1 MQRKERDPSRRAD
14 GAPKGCAGCLL
25 CRGMLHVQKSKL
37 RAPAVRLRAGAA
49 ARLFVV

>member
-1 MQRKERDPSRRAD
+1 
-14 GAPKGCAGCLL
+14 
-25 CRGMLHVQKSKL
+25 MLHVQKSKL